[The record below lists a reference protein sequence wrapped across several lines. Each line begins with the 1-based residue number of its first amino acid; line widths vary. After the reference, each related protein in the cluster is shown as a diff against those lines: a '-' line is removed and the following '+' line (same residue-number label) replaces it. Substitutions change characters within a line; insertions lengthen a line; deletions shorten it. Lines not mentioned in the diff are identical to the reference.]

1 MPSPGAALRSVP
13 LAAPHGLWT
22 TSSATSSASV
32 PPPGPDADE
41 DRGREDQRAHEERAV
56 PDERQ
61 AEAQEQRG
69 QAEQRVEQ
77 GQREQ
82 RRLHAAPERIDE
94 VRGDHDEEQD
104 RRRALDEP
112 RPHAAARVAPA
123 LQGRPLA
130 AEGLRRGVHSRLRTV
145 RPSAITRRTA
155 SSALTSTEG
164 SPSTAMRSAP
174 SPGATQPV
182 SSSRPS
188 TFAATDVAERITCSG
203 SMPAV
208 TMSASSGTIVPCGFS
223 GVAAA
228 GPAANTTPAGS
239 RRRERAQRGSP
250 GRRDLLA
257 AAAW

>member
-61 AEAQEQRG
+61 AEVQEQRAH
-69 QAEQRVEQ
+69 AEQRVEQ

-112 RPHAAARVAPA
+112 RPHATPRVAPA
-123 LQGRPLA
+123 LEARPPA
-130 AEGLRRGVHSRLRTV
+130 AEGPPPRVHRPLPTRP
-145 RPSAITRRTA
+145 PSA
-155 SSALTSTEG
+155 L
-164 SPSTAMRSAP
+164 P
-174 SPGATQPV
+174 
-182 SSSRPS
+182 
-188 TFAATDVAERITCSG
+188 
-203 SMPAV
+203 
-208 TMSASSGTIVPCGFS
+208 
-223 GVAAA
+223 
-228 GPAANTTPAGS
+228 
-239 RRRERAQRGSP
+239 
-250 GRRDLLA
+250 
-257 AAAW
+257 